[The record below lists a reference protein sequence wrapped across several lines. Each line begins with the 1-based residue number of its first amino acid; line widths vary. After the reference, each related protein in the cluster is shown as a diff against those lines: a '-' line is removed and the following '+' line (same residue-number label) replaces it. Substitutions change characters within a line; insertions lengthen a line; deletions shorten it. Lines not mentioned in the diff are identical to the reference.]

1 MFFAVGIAWL
11 PIIPGVVIN
20 MRHPERACIQELR
33 SSKTV
38 VDNINPYYE
47 WTLENEQQIREG
59 GYMFV
64 YCWNLFYIIFSTCW
78 IVSKYRISYNGLS
91 RKSSGQGDDALYRYL
106 LNLSTNSL
114 YNMNNLAACNCI
126 VCVKMVHNCNRAIA
140 EWWQLACLRE
150 VTVIDIGVW
159 TNVRHSG
166 FSLWQNSL

>member
-47 WTLENEQQIREG
+47 WTYENEQQIREG

-64 YCWNLFYIIFSTCW
+64 YCWNLFNIIFSTCT
-78 IVSKYRISYNGLS
+78 RNC
-91 RKSSGQGDDALYRYL
+91 
-106 LNLSTNSL
+106 NSL
-114 YNMNNLAACNCI
+114 SVIKFLFCSVGSFQKTEYPITDYHVSCLVKVMMHYTGIYWICPPTPYITWITSLHVI
-126 VCVKMVHNCNRAIA
+126 V
-140 EWWQLACLRE
+140 
-150 VTVIDIGVW
+150 
-159 TNVRHSG
+159 
-166 FSLWQNSL
+166 